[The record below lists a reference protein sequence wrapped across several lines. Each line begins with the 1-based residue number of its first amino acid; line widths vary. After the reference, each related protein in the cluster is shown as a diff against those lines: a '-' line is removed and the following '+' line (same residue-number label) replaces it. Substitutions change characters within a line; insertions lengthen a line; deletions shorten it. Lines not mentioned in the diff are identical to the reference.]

1 MGVGAASGGLT
12 LSQEITQAALDS
24 RARQGGRRQQVGIEP
39 KGRSLTA
46 SLSVLSPP
54 ASNLPPDRQDAR
66 QPRSRNPSSWSVE
79 DVVWFLKD
87 ADPQALG
94 PHVELFR
101 KHVCTVGA
109 LGVGSRS
116 CGVGSVCTTPWGCHS
131 REARG
136 DHRFLRAEQPLSLT
150 LKARLSHLCPHL
162 AFVRSPVFSA
172 IYLCIQQTLVT
183 HLQRASKLTVPIL
196 KLL

>member
-1 MGVGAASGGLT
+1 MGHRFHCWRSLQQRRDPSSSALLCIDVGVGAASGGPT
-12 LSQEITQAALDS
+12 LSQEITQATLDS

-46 SLSVLSPP
+46 SLSVLSLP
-54 ASNLPPDRQDAR
+54 ASNLPRDRQDAR

-101 KHVCTVGA
+101 KHVCRLGGLGGGPGAVGWGASA
-109 LGVGSRS
+109 LHPEGAPRGRPE
-116 CGVGSVCTTPWGCHS
+116 GTTGFS
-131 REARG
+131 
-136 DHRFLRAEQPLSLT
+136 EQN
-150 LKARLSHLCPHL
+150 SHL
-162 AFVRSPVFSA
+162 V
-172 IYLCIQQTLVT
+172 
-183 HLQRASKLTVPIL
+183 
-196 KLL
+196 LL